1 MTKLQTMKSL
11 SLMSPKPMGLF
22 LFKKRDVLSFA
33 EMILQRAN
41 PIFLGIENDTVRFFL
56 KQQEI
61 EKSVV
66 HHHHLHKQDIKNS
79 YVSNNK
85 NLSNTK
91 NLKVR
96 DILYRQEGN
105 SNTQTEVDNNHYILN
120 NNVNSNNLSNKAPS
134 LSFLKNAFESE
145 TSMSNTNTTSRTS
158 TKEKPEKLTKEHIL
172 SFYQNEHKE
181 LLHNRVNLTKNFTLN
196 KHGESYPFTL
206 QNIIDNSKKDINN
219 THQNSSMIKKQEA
232 LKKENILNFYQNE
245 HKELLDNRVNSTKN
259 FTFHT
264 SNESLQTFPKHK
276 MENFSTLFYPT
287 IDKEKTNQQIN
298 TPIQSSSQNE
308 VIKNH
313 YNHTSEMVKIIH
325 KNNSLKTERTEAST
339 TLSSKHIDTQ
349 NSHTLN
355 TPLIIKDGL
364 EVVNNYKEEQ
374 RSIINHIETKLI
386 QKVSHEVMEKVE
398 AMWNREIIRRGG
410 DYGI

>member
-1 MTKLQTMKSL
+1 MKKLKTMKSL

-22 LFKKRDVLSFA
+22 LFKQRDVLSFA

-41 PIFLGIENDTVRFFL
+41 PIILGIKNDTVQFFL
-56 KQQEI
+56 KQQKI

-79 YVSNNK
+79 YLSNNK

-96 DILYRQEGN
+96 DILYMQEGN
-105 SNTQTEVDNNHYILN
+105 FSTQTDVDNKHYMLN
-120 NNVNSNNLSNKAPS
+120 NNVNSHNPSNETPS
-134 LSFLKNAFESE
+134 LSFLQNAFESE
-145 TSMSNTNTTSRTS
+145 TLMSNENTTSPTS
-158 TKEKPEKLTKEHIL
+158 TKGKLEKLTE
-172 SFYQNEHKE
+172 
-181 LLHNRVNLTKNFTLN
+181 
-196 KHGESYPFTL
+196 
-206 QNIIDNSKKDINN
+206 
-219 THQNSSMIKKQEA
+219 
-232 LKKENILNFYQNE
+232 ENILNFYQNE
-245 HKELLDNRVNSTKN
+245 HKELLHNSINLTKNFTFKKRRESHPFSLQNIIVNSKKNINNTHQNILNFYQNEHKKLLDNRVKSTEN

-264 SNESLQTFPKHK
+264 SNESQQTFPKHK
-276 MENFSTLFYPT
+276 TENFSTLFYPT
-287 IDKEKTNQQIN
+287 IDREKTNKPN
-298 TPIQSSSQNE
+298 HTPIQSSSQNE

-313 YNHTSEMVKIIH
+313 YNYTSEVVEIVH
-325 KNNSLKTERTEAST
+325 KNNSLKTEKVEAST

-349 NSHTLN
+349 NSHALN
-355 TPLIIKDGL
+355 TPLIIKDGV
-364 EVVNNYKEEQ
+364 EVVNNYNEEQ
-374 RSIINHIETKLI
+374 RSMINHIETKLI